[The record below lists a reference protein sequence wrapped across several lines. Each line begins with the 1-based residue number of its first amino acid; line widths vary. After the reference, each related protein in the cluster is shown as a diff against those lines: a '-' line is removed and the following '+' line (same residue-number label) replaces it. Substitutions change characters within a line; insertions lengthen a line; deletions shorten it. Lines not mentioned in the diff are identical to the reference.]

1 MNKVFIDG
9 REISISQPPYI
20 VAEMSANHN
29 GDIQQ
34 AKNLITQASQTGV
47 DAIKIQTYTADTLTI
62 NCDRDDFKI
71 KGGLWDGYT
80 LYELYQEAHTPFEW
94 HKELFEHARGQ
105 GITCFSSPFDET
117 AVDLLEDLNC
127 PAYKIASFEAIDLPL
142 IQYAASTKKPLVIS
156 TGLAS
161 LDEIGEAVEEAKQS
175 GCTQLILLHCISA
188 YPAPIQESNLAT
200 IRDLAKKF
208 NVLTGLSDHSLGT
221 TVSVAAVAM
230 GACFIEKHFTLDRN
244 IDGPDS
250 SFSLTPDEFDI
261 LCQDSRDAWLAIGT
275 PSYHRTASED
285 ANAAFRRSI
294 YVVKDIQ
301 QGEMLS
307 KDNIRSIRP
316 GYGLAPKFFNQCL
329 GKMATQNLS
338 RGTPLT
344 WQHMQGTDHE

>member
-1 MNKVFIDG
+1 MSKVIING
-9 REISISQPPYI
+9 REISASQPPYI

-34 AKNLITQASQTGV
+34 AKNLISQASKTGV

-62 NCDRDDFKI
+62 DCDSEDFKI

-80 LYELYQEAHTPFEW
+80 LYQLYQEAHTPFEW
-94 HKELFEHARGQ
+94 HKELFDHARDE

-142 IQYAASTKKPLVIS
+142 IKYAAATKKPMVIS
-156 TGLAS
+156 TGLANME
-161 LDEIGEAVEEAKQS
+161 EIGEAVEAAMES

-200 IRDLAKKF
+200 IRDLAKRF

-221 TVSVAAVAM
+221 TVSVAAVAL

-244 IDGPDS
+244 VDGPDS

-261 LCQDSRDAWLAIGT
+261 LCRDSRDAWLAIGS
-275 PSYHRTASED
+275 PNYHRSASEGK
-285 ANAAFRRSI
+285 NSAFRRSI

-301 QGEMLS
+301 EGEVLS
-307 KDNIRSIRP
+307 KENIRSIRP
-316 GYGLAPKFFNQCL
+316 GYGLEPKFFNQCL
-329 GKMATQNLS
+329 GRAVTKYLP

-344 WQHMQGTDHE
+344 WQDIRGGRHE